1 MCAWPSW
8 QEAWQ
13 QAARHGAGAVA
24 ESSHLDPQTGDQ
36 DKERVKQRQREIR
49 GREKKREN
57 QQGMAWAFETSKPTL
72 VAHLLQGLTS

>member
-1 MCAWPSW
+1 
-8 QEAWQ
+8 
-13 QAARHGAGAVA
+13 
-24 ESSHLDPQTGDQ
+24 
-36 DKERVKQRQREIR
+36 VKQRQREIR